1 MKQRRASL
9 SEIRCFFARQ
19 LALVSNS
26 DDPRLE
32 RVFASVRREN
42 FLPPGPWRIGRIG
55 PRDTGLWTP
64 SADPA
69 YVYQNCLIALDEAKA
84 INNGEPFLHAAW
96 LGAVLP
102 KAGARICHIGVG
114 LGFYTAILSRLSL
127 PGGHV
132 TGIEIDGRLA
142 EGAKKNLA
150 RYRNAE
156 IVCGD
161 ATKLDLPECDLIYV
175 NAGVAS
181 PPVSWLQ
188 SLRPQGRMIFPWRPS
203 ESVGLTLLVTR
214 RDKGF
219 EVKPLMPSWFIPC
232 IGASDT
238 SACAQA
244 PDMDE
249 ARSVRAL
256 WLSSDRLPDD
266 TSAAIFAEVWFSKAA
281 LA

>member
-1 MKQRRASL
+1 MKQKRASL
-9 SEIRCFFARQ
+9 SEIRRFFARQ
-19 LALVSNS
+19 MALASQS

-32 RVFASVRREN
+32 RVFASVRRED
-42 FLPPGPWRIGRIG
+42 FLPPGPWRIGVG
-55 PRDTGLWTP
+55 GLWLQTP

-69 YVYQNCLIALDEAKA
+69 FIYHNCLVALDEAKA

-114 LGFYTAILSRLSL
+114 LGYYTAILSRLSS

-132 TGIEIDGRLA
+132 TGFEIDKRLA
-142 EGAKKNLA
+142 EGARKNLA
-150 RYRNAE
+150 RYKNVK
-156 IVCGD
+156 IVPGD
-161 ATKLDLPECDLIYV
+161 ATKLDLPEFDLIYV

-181 PPVSWLQ
+181 PPVSWLECM
-188 SLRPQGRMIFPWRPS
+188 RPQGRMIFPWRPS

-214 RDKGF
+214 REEGF

-238 SACAQA
+238 SACVKA
-244 PDMDE
+244 PEMDE
-249 ARSVRAL
+249 ARSVRSL
-256 WLSSDRLPDD
+256 WLISDRPPDD
-266 TSAAIFAEVWFSKAA
+266 TAAAISASVWFSKAA